1 MNTKRLVQALAGTMA
16 VAMLSMSTQA
26 PLAGAASAVIR
37 FDPATL
43 ALSPGQ
49 TGTVNVYI
57 DNVSGLY
64 GVELHLSYNPA
75 IVEVVDANPNTEG
88 VQITAGSFLKADFI
102 AQNQANPS
110 QGTIDF
116 SVLQLPPNAAVS
128 GSGVLATITFRGL
141 TAGSSQLVFTGVNL
155 ADANAGA
162 ISVTPQSGQ
171 VTVGSDGVV
180 PTSTP
185 APVYPTATPAP
196 VYPTATPV
204 PGYPTATPVP
214 VYPTATPVPGYPT
227 ATPALPPTGGGILG
241 YHTVRQQETL
251 FCIGRAYNVLP
262 WSIASQNGVIYPYRL
277 RVGQVL
283 AIPNVLWTNP
293 PYGPVCTR
301 QFGGGSTT
309 APTPVPPS
317 SGCRATHVVQRG
329 DTLSSLARRYN
340 TTAWSIAIANNI
352 LNPNLIFP
360 GQVLC
365 IR

>member
-1 MNTKRLVQALAGTMA
+1 MKTKRLVQALASTI
-16 VAMLSMSTQA
+16 VVVLLAMSARA
-26 PLAGAASAVIR
+26 PLAGASSAVIR

-43 ALSPGQ
+43 ALSSGQ
-49 TGTVNVYI
+49 TGSVNIYI

-64 GVELHLSYNPA
+64 GAELHFSYNPGV
-75 IVEVVDANPNTEG
+75 VEVVDANPNTEG
-88 VQITAGSFLKADFI
+88 VQITIGSFLKADFV
-102 AQNQANPS
+102 AQNQANAG
-110 QGTIDF
+110 QGTIDL
-116 SVLQLPPNAAVS
+116 SILQLPPNAAVS
-128 GSGVLATITFRGL
+128 GSGVLATITFKGL
-141 TAGSSQLVFTGVNL
+141 TAGSSQLVFTTVNL

-162 ISVTPQSGQ
+162 ISVTPQGGQ
-171 VTVGSDGVV
+171 VTVDSGATV

-185 APVYPTATPAP
+185 VPV
-196 VYPTATPV
+196 
-204 PGYPTATPVP
+204 YPTATPVP
-214 VYPTATPVPGYPT
+214 VYPTATPVPGYPTATPAPVYPTATPVPAYPT

-262 WSIASQNGVIYPYRL
+262 WSIASQNGISYPYRL

-283 AIPNVLWTNP
+283 AIPNVLWSNP

-301 QFGGGSTT
+301 QFGSTSTT
-309 APTPVPPS
+309 PPTPVPS
-317 SGCRATHVVQRG
+317 SGGCKATHVVQRG